1 MASLGPPPAEG
12 YAIEA
17 TKQASVSR
25 LGVWQIALAVFLGNL
40 LSALVISMVYGA
52 LTAR

>member
-1 MASLGPPPAEG
+1 MGAPPAEG
-12 YAIEA
+12 YAIDSVKPA
-17 TKQASVSR
+17 AVSR
-25 LGVWQIALAVFLGNL
+25 LGVWHIALAVFLGNL